1 MVSAIQVSP
10 VTERV
15 SINPG
20 LATSVVDKGFDVTVK
35 QSVSFFLEI
44 LRLILSFLIILS
56 FLFFRPSRKLEV
68 SVAFEVSFS
77 VDWDGDLAN
86 ANISIDLDFGV
97 ETV

>member
-1 MVSAIQVSP
+1 M
-10 VTERV
+10 
-15 SINPG
+15 
-20 LATSVVDKGFDVTVK
+20 DKGFDVTVK

-68 SVAFEVSFS
+68 SVAVEVSFS